1 MCNVSIFNNTSTYS
15 WAPSFWVAHM
25 PNNWLANPFTFSTIF
40 TFELFGFIPEE
51 RKKKVSL
58 QQLILIFPSIIY
70 LQTNLNYEE
79 EIQI

>member
-25 PNNWLANPFTFSTIF
+25 PNNWFTFSTIF
-40 TFELFGFIPEE
+40 TFEFFGFIPEE

-58 QQLILIFPSIIY
+58 QQLILIFPSIIN

-79 EIQI
+79 ENQI